1 MAEKRFA
8 GAAITCEG
16 AAVGRIFRWNNE
28 YSVEFDDVTG
38 VENTEGSSPNK
49 VVRVNKLPVA
59 LDQRVSVGG
68 VMLSSDPGL
77 DEIITAA
84 KTGAI
89 VTLAIT
95 YQDNSTES
103 IDGFFSSYTETGEVK
118 QAMRFE
124 GTFEVNSSTATT

>member
-16 AAVGRIFRWNNE
+16 VAIGRIFRWNNE

-38 VENTEGSSPNK
+38 VENTEGVAPNK
-49 VVRVNKLPVA
+49 VVRVKKLPVA
-59 LDQRVSVGG
+59 LDQRVSIGG
-68 VMLSSDPGL
+68 VMLSNDVGL
-77 DEIITAA
+77 DEVITAA

-89 VTLAIT
+89 VDLAVT
-95 YQDNSTES
+95 YQDGSAETVT
-103 IDGFFSSYTETGEVK
+103 GFFSSYTETGEVK

>member
-16 AAVGRIFRWNNE
+16 QAVGRIFRWNNE

-38 VENTEGSSPNK
+38 VENTEGTAPNK
-49 VVRVNKLPVA
+49 VVRVKKLPVA
-59 LDQRVSVGG
+59 LDQKVSVGG
-68 VMLSSDPGL
+68 VMLTSDPGL
-77 DEIITAA
+77 DEIITSA
-84 KTGAI
+84 KTGAN

-95 YQDNSTES
+95 YQDGSSES
-103 IDGFFSSYTETGEVK
+103 VDGFFSSYTETGEVK

-124 GTFEVNSSTATT
+124 GTFEVNDSTTTT